1 MTASAQNNEIPVVT
15 PPKDQKGAPR
25 TDRTNEPVLE
35 LNQDVLASSQRR
47 RYLDSLDN
55 SSLAT

>member
-1 MTASAQNNEIPVVT
+1 MTASAPNEDSSIVSAPHEQKISEHTEANPDPVR
-15 PPKDQKGAPR
+15 G
-25 TDRTNEPVLE
+25 

-55 SSLAT
+55 SELAT

>member
-1 MTASAQNNEIPVVT
+1 MTASAQNNQNPIAT
-15 PPKDQKGAPR
+15 PPKDQKGAPH
-25 TDRTNEPVLE
+25 TDRTTEPGLE